1 MTDFKERVR
10 IHQIKWRRERL
21 PNIIGNGWQNGKS
34 YEHILPKKHKVH
46 NFYPAI
52 QESLFDYIKQNQIQP
67 HTGIHNLLSSWVVC
81 SNYYWPFNND
91 DGRKIF
97 VDYLNQFLSLNIEKI
112 ISIDLE
118 YLDDQQS
125 LSPSQLLGEKE
136 GIRGSGQTSPDLA
149 IVFINSDGDKGI
161 LLIESKFTE
170 HSFYSCSG
178 YSKTKPGKP
187 INPDKKRCLDT
198 ECIIDSDF
206 KSCHLLA
213 WERKYWNILKDDL
226 NINLFQKLKRCPMS
240 ISCYQLF
247 RQQAL
252 SKGYEKKYSI
262 SISCVFTDLRN
273 EKLINSVCSTGLR
286 SLPNGWQELFPKLPF
301 KWLTH
306 NNWFKFVKANNSK
319 GQWDK
324 WINYIEGRYINIE

>member
-1 MTDFKERVR
+1 MIEFKERMR
-10 IHQIKWRRERL
+10 IHQINWRKKYL
-21 PNIIGNGWQNGKS
+21 PNIISNGWQNGKS
-34 YEHILPKKHKVH
+34 YEHILPKKYQVH

-52 QESLFDYIKQNQIQP
+52 QESLFNYLKDNKIQH

-81 SNYYWPFNND
+81 SNFYWPFNND
-91 DGRKIF
+91 EGHKLL
-97 VDYLNQFLSLNIEKI
+97 VDYLNQFLSLNIVTI
-112 ISIDLE
+112 NSIDLE
-118 YLDDQQS
+118 YLDNQQC
-125 LSPSQLLGEKE
+125 LSPSQLLGEDK

-149 IVFINSDGDKGI
+149 IVFVNSVGEKGI

-198 ECIIDSDF
+198 EGILNSDF
-206 KSCHLLA
+206 KNCHLLA

-226 NINLFQKLKRCPMS
+226 NKNLFQKLKRCPMS
-240 ISCYQLF
+240 LSCYQLF

-252 SKGYEKKYSI
+252 SKGYEKKYNI
-262 SISCVFTDLRN
+262 SISCVFTDSRN
-273 EKLINSVCSTGLR
+273 EKLMNSVCSTGLN
-286 SLPNGWQELFPKLPF
+286 SLPNGWQELFPNLHF

-306 NNWFKFVKANNSK
+306 NNWFKFVKANNLK
-319 GQWDK
+319 GKWDK